1 MERRQIFD
9 IIKYEHIQYLGNITK
24 DTLPF
29 ILNNCVQYKFDHD
42 IDDINEQIQRFLYYE
57 YHGTFTLDQRYM
69 VRTQVCTSMSTNY
82 DKPREYN
89 STVSFNYD
97 KPRDYNIA
105 FLIQENKELTCRWLI
120 VLYGQHI
127 CVGFNMFTHDAF
139 RGNTGVMVN
148 ILDELNM
155 NSDGIKCSYGMPTG
169 IGYRGYSGFYQI
181 TGIDIPLKYTFIKRL
196 IHYFI
201 QYYQQEDV
209 LIEKRKVGEIKTRN
223 KYDDKEFGYFKLM
236 DFPSEYGCIADF
248 RSACDLLNLYLIQK
262 DIELLKEREREEEH
276 KREKERE
283 REEKRL
289 RKEEAIKKEATQ
301 KEEALIET
309 IDDQFVDK
317 LVDELYKIPG
327 ETEAIKRSIR
337 WADAKTSE
345 TRKKKVL
352 NSIRDCKTLLESE
365 KCIIQN
371 MIQHLARSKLY
382 RYGGTFAT
390 SLDRLIKASFKYVK
404 DDVVRYII
412 YALEYNYIS
421 RQPVSYEVR
430 EAFSFNEQ
438 IRFTKY
444 QKCSKDSDIIWKYV
458 FAKLSEMPHLLEIA
472 LVDPEFI
479 KLINGENRKHKCK
492 YDINRYKFSKYRES
506 VISQF
511 EDLQVK
517 RNDEVLRRTLPIE
530 SDNISK
536 TKVKNL
542 YLDAFRDGKIAYP
555 EDKETAWKMKNVF
568 IEDFTN
574 IEDDPEWKFYNMSMK
589 DLMDG
594 NF

>member
-1 MERRQIFD
+1 MEQRQIFD
-9 IIKYEHIQYLGNITK
+9 IIKYEHVQYLGNITK

-42 IDDINEQIQRFLYYE
+42 TDDINEQIQRFLYYE

-82 DKPREYN
+82 DTPREYN
-89 STVSFNYD
+89 SSVSFNYD
-97 KPRDYNIA
+97 TPRDYNIA

-169 IGYRGYSGFYQI
+169 IGYQGYSGFYQI

-209 LIEKRKVGEIKTRN
+209 MIEKRKAGEIKSRN

-236 DFPSEYGCIADF
+236 NFPSEYGCIADF
-248 RSACDLLNLYLIQK
+248 RSACDLLDLYLIQK
-262 DIELLKEREREEEH
+262 DIELREAKKREEE
-276 KREKERE
+276 RR
-283 REEKRL
+283 REEERKLEEERI
-289 RKEEAIKKEATQ
+289 RKEKAIKKEASQ

-309 IDDQFVDK
+309 IGDQFVK
-317 LVDELYKIPG
+317 NIVDELYNISG
-327 ETEAIKRSIR
+327 ESEAIERSIR
-337 WADAKTSE
+337 WPDAKTPE

-365 KCIIQN
+365 KYIIQN
-371 MIQHLARSKLY
+371 MIQHLARSKFY
-382 RYGGTFAT
+382 RYGGSFAIT
-390 SLDRLIKASFKYVK
+390 TLNKLIESSFKYVK

-421 RQPVSYEVR
+421 RQRVSLEVR
-430 EAFSFNEQ
+430 EAFSFKEM

-444 QKCSKDSDIIWKYV
+444 HECSKNSDIIWKYV
-458 FAKLSEMPHLLEIA
+458 FVKLNEMPHFLELA

-479 KLINGENRKHKCK
+479 KLINGENRKYGSK
-492 YDINRYKFSKYRES
+492 YDISKYKISHHIES

-517 RNDEVLRRTLPIE
+517 RNDELPKYTLWM
-530 SDNISK
+530 DNTPK
-536 TKVKNL
+536 TKVKNI
-542 YLDAFRDGKIAYP
+542 YLDAFQDGRIEYP
-555 EDKETAWKMKNVF
+555 EDKETAWRMKNIF

-574 IEDDPEWKFYNMSMK
+574 IEDDPEWKFYNMNMK
-589 DLMDG
+589 DLMSG